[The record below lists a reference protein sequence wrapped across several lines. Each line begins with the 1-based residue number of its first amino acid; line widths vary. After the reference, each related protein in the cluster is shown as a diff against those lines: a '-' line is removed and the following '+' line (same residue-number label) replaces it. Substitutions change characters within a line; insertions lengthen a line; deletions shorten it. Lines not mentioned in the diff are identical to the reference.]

1 MVVSRV
7 SIITGKEIEP
17 AQAGFFSSRLSAHVR
32 RVDPNASEYRIN
44 AIAKQMSGRKTDPGQ
59 PAQTTPRPVADL
71 KKTRGRIKYNG
82 KKQSLVASD
91 GSPSDF
97 ARSLG
102 RIKKRWLP
110 RLGKG
115 EGKGLSPAE
124 VWAKREEKRR
134 KIITRKW
141 AIRHEKR
148 GHRRELINRVPG
160 YPHLGQRW
168 ATMFRNEVVS

>member
-1 MVVSRV
+1 MSRV
-7 SIITGKEIEP
+7 SIITGKPLEP
-17 AQAGFFSSRLSAHVR
+17 APPAGFFSPRHRAHVR
-32 RVDPNASEYRIN
+32 RVDPNASNYRIN
-44 AIAKQMSGRKTDPGQ
+44 AIARQLSEIKTDPGL
-59 PAQTTPRPVADL
+59 PSQTTPKPQHSL
-71 KKTRGRIKYNG
+71 KRTRGRVKYKG
-82 KKQSLVASD
+82 KKEALVASD

-110 RLGKG
+110 RLDKG
-115 EGKGLSPAE
+115 EGEDLSPAE

-141 AIRHEKR
+141 AIRHEKP
-148 GHRRELINRVPG
+148 GHRMELVNKVPG

-168 ATMFRNEVVS
+168 AYMKGNEEVKP